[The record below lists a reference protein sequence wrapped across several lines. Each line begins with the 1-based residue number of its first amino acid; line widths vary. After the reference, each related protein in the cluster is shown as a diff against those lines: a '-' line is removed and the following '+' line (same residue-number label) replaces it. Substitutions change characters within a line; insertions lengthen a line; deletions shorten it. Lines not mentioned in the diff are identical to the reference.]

1 MEICK
6 EKYKWRENEEEDV
19 SRYWMILEE
28 RKDAVY
34 LKAKHYFAFC
44 GELEEAIYLS

>member
-1 MEICK
+1 
-6 EKYKWRENEEEDV
+6 
-19 SRYWMILEE
+19 MISEE

-44 GELEEAIYLS
+44 GELEETVVRQCGIKLTSSGWLRTAAYV